1 MEHNSRKK
9 QYKQHS
15 RSKREKEREQGT
27 VEKIEGGLVW
37 WGHERWD
44 NGKDEIGEVD
54 EESY

>member
-15 RSKREKEREQGT
+15 RSKRERERGT